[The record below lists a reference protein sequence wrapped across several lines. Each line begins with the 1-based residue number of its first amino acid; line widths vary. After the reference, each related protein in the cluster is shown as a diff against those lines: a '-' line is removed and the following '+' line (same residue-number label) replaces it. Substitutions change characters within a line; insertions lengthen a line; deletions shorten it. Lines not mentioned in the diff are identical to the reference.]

1 MKPPERPEPHEAPA
15 PTPVT
20 LPHPGRVRVSTDVWL
35 TGTVPCTVEKE
46 TKKSYWVRWA
56 RTIPLTRIREG
67 EVMPVLKKHVEL
79 DPT

>member
-35 TGTVPCTVEKE
+35 TGVVPCIVVKE
-46 TKKSYWVRWA
+46 T
-56 RTIPLTRIREG
+56 
-67 EVMPVLKKHVEL
+67 
-79 DPT
+79 